1 MGAFCGGS
9 ISKMHHLMLVG
20 IEKCGKTFFLYSRL
34 KQFITATTKIRTRST
49 EGKHSKLIFSF

>member
-1 MGAFCGGS
+1 MGAFCSGS

-34 KQFITATTKIRTRST
+34 KQFITATTKIRTRTT
-49 EGKHSKLIFSF
+49 EGKY